1 MVLSSLTPEEDEL
14 LHLLEGGHPD
24 DLDRL
29 RVLVGI
35 LVERHWH
42 KLIAYIGRRCF
53 REDISAEKIAS
64 DTFIK
69 AYEVLCQQLSQ
80 HLHAPTT
87 DCPMLYSRARCPHF
101 LGFVKALA
109 KWKHLDEAR
118 KTIRYS
124 MAIDK
129 FARQDQQKAMQYGTL
144 RSSKSGERVSL
155 LEMPPPDDQSTELW
169 NLVKK
174 LSSREHLVIRL
185 YYQYGPEALNQ
196 HGFAALATNAGLA
209 PQEVRTLQKRFRKLV
224 RGQQSK
230 TICHLTQD
238 NIGTI
243 IDVDRETIRRLLLN
257 GKKRLQSE
265 LGVDQ
270 SGA

>member
-1 MVLSSLTPEEDEL
+1 MVLSPLTPEEDEL
-14 LHLLEGGHPD
+14 LHILEVGHPAD
-24 DLDRL
+24 IDRV

-35 LVERHWH
+35 LVERHWREF
-42 KLIAYIGRRCF
+42 IAYVGKRCF
-53 REDISAEKIAS
+53 SEEISAEKIAS
-64 DTFIK
+64 DTFVK

-80 HLHAPTT
+80 HLHAPTA

-109 KWKHLDEAR
+109 RWKHLDEAR
-118 KTIRYS
+118 KTVRYS
-124 MAIDK
+124 MVIDK
-129 FARQDQQKAMQYGTL
+129 FARQDQQKAIQYGTM

-155 LEMPPPDDQSTELW
+155 LQMASSDEQPTELW
-169 NLVKK
+169 ELVKK

-185 YYQYGPEALNQ
+185 YYQYGPEALNL
-196 HGFAALATNAGLA
+196 HGFADLATNAGLT

-230 TICHLTQD
+230 TICNLTQD
-238 NIGTI
+238 DIGTI

-257 GKKRLQSE
+257 GKKHLRSR
-265 LGVDQ
+265 LGVDHIDV
-270 SGA
+270 